1 VIKKIDHVGLAV
13 KNLDDALA
21 FYRDILG
28 IQPKSIEDVESDKI
42 RSAFLDVGDAHF
54 EVMEP
59 TSPDSPVAKFLE
71 KRGEGM
77 HHVSLEVDD
86 IRAELRKL
94 EAKGVALIDKE
105 PRMGAH
111 YTVAFVHPRSTGG
124 VLIELT
130 EKPK

>member
-1 VIKKIDHVGLAV
+1 MIKKIDHVGLAV

-111 YTVAFVHPRSTGG
+111 YTVAFVHPRATGG